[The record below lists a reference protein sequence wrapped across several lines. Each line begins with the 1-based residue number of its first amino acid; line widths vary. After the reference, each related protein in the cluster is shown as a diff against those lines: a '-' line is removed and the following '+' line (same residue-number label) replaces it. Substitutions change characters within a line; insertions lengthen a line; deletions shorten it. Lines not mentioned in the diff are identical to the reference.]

1 MEEKH
6 NHLPGSILKI
16 TQKIATKWNKL
27 DSKLVKIEEKFK
39 YEIEKYMELIWH
51 F

>member
-1 MEEKH
+1 MEAKH
-6 NHLPGSILKI
+6 NHLPGNILKL